1 MNKQAT
7 TILTFLGGAVLFL
20 FVYLLPAV
28 KSGELVMRNH
38 LFEVRGEIEL
48 SHSDI
53 VIVEMSS
60 RAEDEIPYKY
70 PWPTYVYAKLVE
82 NLNMAGAR
90 VIAFDVIFNQPDMYD
105 LKNDSLFANAV
116 EEAGNVIFAGRV
128 RQDPAR
134 QLSDGVTATQ
144 RVPLFP
150 RELFLNATP
159 WGVGFID
166 MRLDRDGVIRT
177 YPLQFDYLDQSYHSL
192 ALQALP
198 VLFGEEVVLQDH
210 GSLYE
215 AADRLIPKNEQGRM
229 LINFYGGYRSFDY
242 ISMESVVDDHEFQTT
257 TELEAFEVNEFDHPD
272 YGLLHRGVLENKIV
286 LVGATMPELQDFHQV
301 PFSDES
307 GEYTMAGVEIHAH
320 ALQTILDGSFLRELN
335 SFQRLMLSL
344 LLLGIAF
351 IAGNKLLGWSGVV
364 AVLILLAA
372 WSIAV
377 IQIFIQA
384 GLFLP
389 FLPGLLAISLGY
401 VSSISL
407 NIVYEMREKLKIKSM
422 FSSYVSP
429 KLVEKMIS
437 DEIEYK
443 LGGSVEELT
452 VLFTDIE
459 QFTMYSE
466 SQEPQKMVS
475 VMNRYLNI
483 ISNIIIRHDGT
494 LDKYIGDAVMA
505 FYGAPVPVDNQA
517 EMACHTVLE
526 AESEWKKI
534 NYEFDGIPL
543 RTRYGV
549 NTGNML
555 VGNMGSEH
563 HFNYTV
569 IGDQVNLAARCES
582 ACKVFGVYA
591 IVTAS
596 TKMKANTSSQFL
608 FRELGRVKVKGR
620 SEPETLYQLIGYN
633 NSSGSDV
640 VEAVF
645 RFEDALQDFYDR
657 DFKKALLTFEDLR
670 SVEPAVLGSLEEV
683 NPSLFYA
690 ELCYRY
696 LENAPPDTWNGEVE
710 AFK

>member
-1 MNKQAT
+1 MNKQIT
-7 TILTFLGGAVLFL
+7 TILTFFGGTILFL
-20 FVYLLPAV
+20 FIYMLPV
-28 KSGELVMRNH
+28 VQSGDLVMRNH
-38 LFEVRGEIEL
+38 LFEVRGVSDL

-105 LKNDSLFANAV
+105 LKNDSLFASAV
-116 EEAGNVIFAGRV
+116 EDAGNVIFAGRV

-134 QLSDGVTATQ
+134 HLSDGIIATQ

-150 RELFLNATP
+150 RQLFLDATP

-166 MRLDRDGVIRT
+166 MRLDRDGFIRT
-177 YPLQFDYLDQSYHSL
+177 YPLQFDYLGQSYHSL
-192 ALQALP
+192 ALQILP
-198 VLFGEEVVLQDH
+198 VLYGDNIVLQDR
-210 GSLYE
+210 GERYD
-215 AADRLIPKNEQGRM
+215 AGGRLIPKNDQSRM

-272 YGLLHRGVLENKIV
+272 YGLLHRGVLKDKIV

-307 GEYTMAGVEIHAH
+307 GEFTMAGVEIHAH
-320 ALQTILDGSFLRELN
+320 ALQTILDESFLRDLKP
-335 SFQRLMLSL
+335 FHRVLLSL

-351 IAGNKLLGWSGVV
+351 IAGHNLLGWSGVLS
-364 AVLILLAA
+364 VLVLLAG
-372 WSIAV
+372 WSIASV
-377 IQIFIQA
+377 MVFINL

-389 FLPGLLAISLGY
+389 VLPGLLAIALGY

-466 SQEPQKMVS
+466 SEEPEKMVS
-475 VMNRYLNI
+475 VMNRYLNV
-483 ISNIIIRHDGT
+483 ISNIITRHDGT

-505 FYGAPVPVDNQA
+505 FYGAPVPVENQA
-517 EMACHTVLE
+517 ELACRTILE
-526 AESEWKKI
+526 AEEEWSKI
-534 NYEFDGIPL
+534 NYEIEGIPL

-549 NTGNML
+549 NTGKML

-591 IVTAS
+591 IISAS
-596 TKMKANTSSQFL
+596 TKKRANAKSQFL
-608 FRELGRVKVKGR
+608 FRELGRVRLKGR
-620 SEPETLYQLIGYN
+620 SEPETLYQLIGFN
-633 NSSGSDV
+633 NRAGSDV
-640 VEAVF
+640 VEAIF
-645 RFEDALQDFYDR
+645 RFEDALQDFYNR
-657 DFKKALLTFEDLR
+657 EFKKALHTFEDLK
-670 SVEPAVLGSLEEV
+670 SIEPAVLGSFDKI

-690 ELCYRY
+690 QLCYRY
-696 LENAPPDTWNGEVE
+696 LENPPPEEWDGEVD